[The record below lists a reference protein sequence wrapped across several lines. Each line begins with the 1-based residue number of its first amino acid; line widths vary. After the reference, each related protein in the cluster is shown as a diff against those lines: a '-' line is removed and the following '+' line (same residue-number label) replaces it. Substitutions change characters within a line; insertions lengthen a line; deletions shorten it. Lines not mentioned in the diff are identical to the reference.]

1 MFRKGKISPS
11 HPIGQRYLE
20 KGARNLERAEGSII
34 SGSPNLAALGSKRLW
49 GQIFILDSAAK
60 PPV

>member
-20 KGARNLERAEGSII
+20 KGARNLERAEDKEKRGRFYF
-34 SGSPNLAALGSKRLW
+34 LAKYFVHSVSEGKIDFEVQ
-49 GQIFILDSAAK
+49 GD
-60 PPV
+60 